1 MQNHL
6 EVINCEYLHHLED
19 DYCVH
24 DDLFP
29 LTLYNSLGYFLI
41 LIILG
46 LSTVGG
52 LGGGIE
58 KIPILIV
65 MLNYS

>member
-1 MQNHL
+1 MLNHL
-6 EVINCEYLHHLED
+6 DTINCDYLHHLEND
-19 DYCVH
+19 HCVH
-24 DDLFP
+24 DDLLP
-29 LTLYNSLGYFLI
+29 LTIHNSFGYLLI

>member
-1 MQNHL
+1 M
-6 EVINCEYLHHLED
+6 
-19 DYCVH
+19 
-24 DDLFP
+24 P
-29 LTLYNSLGYFLI
+29 LTYFTTLGYFLI